1 MREEP
6 LTMLSMMATMQIAN
20 TAQTKAAFHH
30 GSTVPYGTA
39 AMMITP
45 TSAQKTALLSLS
57 FNDYHVNPV

>member
-1 MREEP
+1 
-6 LTMLSMMATMQIAN
+6 MMATMQIAN